1 MEVNN
6 VEKRILAT
14 KKAPAALGPYSQ
26 GVAAKGE
33 MIFVSGQIPIDPAT
47 GAVAAGDIADQ
58 TRQCM
63 DNIAA
68 ILAEAGATM
77 ADIVKTTIYLK
88 NMDDFQVVNEA
99 YGKYFEKDAPA
110 RGCVEVARLPK
121 DMQVEIEAIAVH

>member
-1 MEVNN
+1 MT
-6 VEKRILAT
+6 KRILAT
-14 KKAPAALGPYSQ
+14 EKAPAALGPYSQ
-26 GVAAKGE
+26 GVAASGE

-47 GAVAAGDIADQ
+47 GAVCEGDIARQ
-58 TRQCM
+58 TTQCM

-68 ILAEAGATM
+68 ILAEAGATV

-88 NMDDFQVVNEA
+88 DMDNFAVVNEA

-121 DMQVEIEAIAVH
+121 DMQVEIEAIAVR